1 MGKKWKSASL
11 LGDFAEAVPADEIE
25 LHLCGPIWRRMK
37 TFTWRKTLH
46 IHHVFHAG
54 TRKDLWWNLVRA
66 SEAAHTYCH
75 KEPVGG
81 MLACMWAIIL
91 RANRDDVP
99 RDDLLSEWRSAFG
112 RDPIG
117 WVQAKRDAGDI
128 PDYYLPTAE
137 AILGAF

>member
-99 RDDLLSEWRSAFG
+99 RDEVFDGPALIVERGTTIVVEPGWRLAYSDDLASIYVRA
-112 RDPIG
+112 
-117 WVQAKRDAGDI
+117 A
-128 PDYYLPTAE
+128 
-137 AILGAF
+137 